1 MAGQITVTTAKP
13 LAGKKVFYFIQSIHA
28 PIGSAAILPAYRTDG
43 TLTLGAEYSDEQT
56 QQGLLLDKTSTSHE
70 IELTTKFAPKDP
82 SIDVIEKANDTG
94 ESVKI
99 WRVLVDE
106 SLKTQEGTPA
116 KDVYPAKF
124 GYAKIGDIEYSEG
137 IEDIIEANYTATI
150 VGKLKNGTFP
160 LTAAEIA
167 LLDEV
172 YEYQNPGETTG
183 DYDNIQRN
191 PGSQGGQGGQGGS
204 GSQG

>member
-1 MAGQITVTTAKP
+1 MTETGKITVTTAKP

-28 PIGSAAILPAYRTDG
+28 ELGSGAILPAYRTDG

-82 SIDVIEKANDTG
+82 SIEIIEQANDTG

-106 SLKTQEGTPA
+106 SLKEQTGDSEPK

-150 VGKLKNGTFP
+150 VGKLKNGKFP
-160 LTAAEIA
+160 LTAKEIA

-172 YEYQNPGETTG
+172 YEYQNPGETKG
-183 DYDNIQRN
+183 DYDNIQKA
-191 PGSQGGQGGQGGS
+191 PGK
-204 GSQG
+204 

>member
-1 MAGQITVTTAKP
+1 MTGQITVTTAKP

-28 PIGSAAILPAYRTDG
+28 ALGSNAILPAYRTDG
-43 TLTLGAEYSDEQT
+43 SLTLGAEYSDEQT

-82 SIDVIEKANDTG
+82 SVDVLEQANDTG

-106 SLKTQEGTPA
+106 TLKTQDGEPK
-116 KDVYPAKF
+116 KDFYPAKF
-124 GYAKIGDIEYSEG
+124 GYAKIGDIEYNEG
-137 IEDIIEANYTATI
+137 IEDIIETSYTASI
-150 VGKLKNGTFP
+150 VGKLKNGNFP
-160 LTAAEIA
+160 LTAEEIA

-172 YEYQNPGETTG
+172 YNYQNPGETTG
-183 DYDNIQRN
+183 DYDNIKT
-191 PGSQGGQGGQGGS
+191 SE
-204 GSQG
+204 

>member
-1 MAGQITVTTAKP
+1 MTGQITVTTAKP

-28 PIGSAAILPAYRTDG
+28 ALGSNAILPAYRTDG
-43 TLTLGAEYSDEQT
+43 SLTLGAEYSDEQT

-82 SIDVIEKANDTG
+82 SVDVLEQANDTG

-106 SLKTQEGTPA
+106 TLKTQDGEPK
-116 KDVYPAKF
+116 KDFYPAKF
-124 GYAKIGDIEYSEG
+124 GYAKIGDIEYDEG
-137 IEDIIEANYTATI
+137 IEDIIETSYTASI
-150 VGKLKNGTFP
+150 VGKLKNGKFP
-160 LTAAEIA
+160 LTAEEIA

-172 YEYQNPGETTG
+172 YNYQNPGETTG
-183 DYDNIQRN
+183 DYDNIKT
-191 PGSQGGQGGQGGS
+191 SE
-204 GSQG
+204 

>member
-1 MAGQITVTTAKP
+1 MTGQITVTTAKP

-28 PIGSAAILPAYRTDG
+28 ALGSNAILPAYRTDG
-43 TLTLGAEYSDEQT
+43 SLTLGAEYSDEQT

-82 SIDVIEKANDTG
+82 SVDVLEQANDTG

-106 SLKTQEGTPA
+106 TLKTQDGEPK
-116 KDVYPAKF
+116 KDFYPAKF
-124 GYAKIGDIEYSEG
+124 GYAKIGDIEYNEG
-137 IEDIIEANYTATI
+137 IEDIIETSYTASI
-150 VGKLKNGTFP
+150 VGKLKNGKFP
-160 LTAAEIA
+160 LAAEEIA

-172 YEYQNPGETTG
+172 YNYQNPGETTG
-183 DYDNIQRN
+183 DYDNIKT
-191 PGSQGGQGGQGGS
+191 SE
-204 GSQG
+204 

>member
-1 MAGQITVTTAKP
+1 MTETGKITVTTAKP

-28 PIGSAAILPAYRTDG
+28 DLGSGAILPAYRTDG

-82 SIDVIEKANDTG
+82 SIAIIEQANDTG

-106 SLKTQEGTPA
+106 SLKEQTGSDPQK

-137 IEDIIEANYTATI
+137 IEDIIEANYTASI
-150 VGKLKNGTFP
+150 VGKLKNGKFP

-172 YEYQNPGETTG
+172 YEYQNPGETKG
-183 DYDNIQRN
+183 DYDNIQKT
-191 PGSQGGQGGQGGS
+191 PGK
-204 GSQG
+204 

>member
-1 MAGQITVTTAKP
+1 MTEKQITVTTAKP

-28 PIGSAAILPAYRTDG
+28 EAGSAAILPAYRTDG

-82 SIDVIEKANDTG
+82 SINIIEQANDTG

-106 SLKTQEGTPA
+106 SLKEQTGEDPQK

-137 IEDIIEANYTATI
+137 IEDIIEANYTASI
-150 VGKLKNGTFP
+150 VGKLKNGKFP

-167 LLDEV
+167 LLDDV
-172 YEYQNPGETTG
+172 YAYQNPGETTG
-183 DYDNIQRN
+183 DYDNIQK
-191 PGSQGGQGGQGGS
+191 GK
-204 GSQG
+204 

>member
-28 PIGSAAILPAYRTDG
+28 AVGSAAILPAYRTDG

-106 SLKTQEGTPA
+106 SLKTQAGTPP

-150 VGKLKNGTFP
+150 VGKLKNGEFP

-183 DYDNIQRN
+183 DYDNIQR
-191 PGSQGGQGGQGGS
+191 SEEEE
-204 GSQG
+204 

>member
-1 MAGQITVTTAKP
+1 M
-13 LAGKKVFYFIQSIHA
+13 
-28 PIGSAAILPAYRTDG
+28 
-43 TLTLGAEYSDEQT
+43 TLGAEYSDEQT

-106 SLKTQEGTPA
+106 SLKTQTSGTPP

-150 VGKLKNGTFP
+150 VGKLKNGEFP

-183 DYDNIQRN
+183 DYDNIQR
-191 PGSQGGQGGQGGS
+191 GEE
-204 GSQG
+204 

>member
-28 PIGSAAILPAYRTDG
+28 EVGSAAILPAYRTDG

-82 SIDVIEKANDTG
+82 SIAVIEQANDTG

-106 SLKTQEGTPA
+106 SLKEQTGDSDPK

-150 VGKLKNGTFP
+150 VGKLKNGKFP
-160 LTAAEIA
+160 LTAQEIA

-172 YEYQNPGETTG
+172 YEYQNPGETKG
-183 DYDNIQRN
+183 DYDNIQR
-191 PGSQGGQGGQGGS
+191 G
-204 GSQG
+204 

>member
-1 MAGQITVTTAKP
+1 MTETGQITVTTAKP

-28 PIGSAAILPAYRTDG
+28 EAGSAAILPAYRTDG

-82 SIDVIEKANDTG
+82 SINIIEQANDTG

-106 SLKTQEGTPA
+106 SLKEQVGDSAPK

-137 IEDIIEANYTATI
+137 IEDIIEANYTASI
-150 VGKLKNGTFP
+150 VGKLKNGKFP
-160 LTAAEIA
+160 LTAKEIA

-183 DYDNIQRN
+183 DYDNIQKT
-191 PGSQGGQGGQGGS
+191 GK
-204 GSQG
+204 

>member
-1 MAGQITVTTAKP
+1 MTGQITVTTAKP

-28 PIGSAAILPAYRTDG
+28 ALGSNAILPAYRTDG
-43 TLTLGAEYSDEQT
+43 SLTLGAEYSDEQT

-82 SIDVIEKANDTG
+82 SVDVLEQANDTG

-106 SLKTQEGTPA
+106 TLKTQDGEPK
-116 KDVYPAKF
+116 KDFYSAKF
-124 GYAKIGDIEYSEG
+124 GYAKIGDIEYNEG
-137 IEDIIEANYTATI
+137 IEDIIETSYTASI
-150 VGKLKNGTFP
+150 VGKLKNGKFP
-160 LTAAEIA
+160 LTAEEIA

-172 YEYQNPGETTG
+172 YNYQNPGDTTG
-183 DYDNIQRN
+183 DYDNIKT
-191 PGSQGGQGGQGGS
+191 SE
-204 GSQG
+204 

>member
-1 MAGQITVTTAKP
+1 MTETGKITVTTAKP

-28 PIGSAAILPAYRTDG
+28 DLGSAAILPAYRTDG

-82 SIDVIEKANDTG
+82 SIEIIEQANDTG

-106 SLKTQEGTPA
+106 SLKEQTGDSEPK

-137 IEDIIEANYTATI
+137 IEDIIEANYTASI
-150 VGKLKNGTFP
+150 VGKLKNGKFP

-183 DYDNIQRN
+183 DYDNIQKA
-191 PGSQGGQGGQGGS
+191 GK
-204 GSQG
+204 

>member
-1 MAGQITVTTAKP
+1 MTETGKITVTTAKP

-28 PIGSAAILPAYRTDG
+28 ELGSAAVLPAYRTDG

-82 SIDVIEKANDTG
+82 SINIIEQANDTG

-106 SLKTQEGTPA
+106 SLKEQVGVSDPK

-137 IEDIIEANYTATI
+137 IEDIIEANYTASI
-150 VGKLKNGTFP
+150 VGKLKNGKFP
-160 LTAAEIA
+160 LTAKEIA

-172 YEYQNPGETTG
+172 YEYQNPGETKG
-183 DYDNIQRN
+183 DYDNIQKT
-191 PGSQGGQGGQGGS
+191 PGK
-204 GSQG
+204 

>member
-1 MAGQITVTTAKP
+1 MTNQITVTTAKP
-13 LAGKKVFYFIQSIHA
+13 LSGKKVFYFIQSISA
-28 PIGSAAILPAYRTDG
+28 EIGSAAILPAYRTDG

-82 SIDVIEKANDTG
+82 SIDIIEQANDTG

-106 SLKTQEGTPA
+106 SLKEQIGDSPK
-116 KDVYPAKF
+116 KDAYPAKF

-150 VGKLKNGTFP
+150 VGKLKNGKFP
-160 LTAAEIA
+160 LSDAEIA

-172 YEYQNPGETTG
+172 YEYQNPGETKG
-183 DYDNIQRN
+183 DYDNIQRS
-191 PGSQGGQGGQGGS
+191 PGK
-204 GSQG
+204 

>member
-1 MAGQITVTTAKP
+1 MTETGKITVTTAKP

-28 PIGSAAILPAYRTDG
+28 ELGSGAVLPAYRTDG

-82 SIDVIEKANDTG
+82 SIDIIEQANDTG

-106 SLKTQEGTPA
+106 SLKEQTGASDPK
-116 KDVYPAKF
+116 KDVYPAKV
-124 GYAKIGDIEYSEG
+124 GYAKNGDIE
-137 IEDIIEANYTATI
+137 
-150 VGKLKNGTFP
+150 
-160 LTAAEIA
+160 
-167 LLDEV
+167 
-172 YEYQNPGETTG
+172 
-183 DYDNIQRN
+183 
-191 PGSQGGQGGQGGS
+191 
-204 GSQG
+204 

>member
-1 MAGQITVTTAKP
+1 MTETEKITVTTAKP

-28 PIGSAAILPAYRTDG
+28 DLGSAAVLPAYRTDG

-82 SIDVIEKANDTG
+82 SIAIIEQANDTG

-106 SLKTQEGTPA
+106 SLKEQVGVSDPK

-137 IEDIIEANYTATI
+137 IEDIIEANYTASI
-150 VGKLKNGTFP
+150 VGKLKNGKFP
-160 LTAAEIA
+160 LTAKEIA

-172 YEYQNPGETTG
+172 YEYQNPGETKG
-183 DYDNIQRN
+183 DYDNIQKT
-191 PGSQGGQGGQGGS
+191 PGK
-204 GSQG
+204 

>member
-1 MAGQITVTTAKP
+1 MANQITVTTAKP

-28 PIGSAAILPAYRTDG
+28 EAGSAAILPAYRTDG

-82 SIDVIEKANDTG
+82 SIEIIEQANDTG

-106 SLKTQEGTPA
+106 SLKEHTGEDPQK

-137 IEDIIEANYTATI
+137 IEDIIEANYTASI
-150 VGKLKNGTFP
+150 VGKLKNGKFP
-160 LTAAEIA
+160 LTSAEIA
-167 LLDEV
+167 LLDDV
-172 YEYQNPGETTG
+172 YAYQNPGETTG
-183 DYDNIQRN
+183 DYDNIQK
-191 PGSQGGQGGQGGS
+191 GK
-204 GSQG
+204 

>member
-1 MAGQITVTTAKP
+1 MTETGQITVTTAKP

-28 PIGSAAILPAYRTDG
+28 EAGSAAILPAYRTDG

-82 SIDVIEKANDTG
+82 SINIIEQANDTG

-106 SLKTQEGTPA
+106 SLKEQVGDSGPK

-137 IEDIIEANYTATI
+137 IEDIIEANYTASI
-150 VGKLKNGTFP
+150 VGKLKNGKFP
-160 LTAAEIA
+160 LTAKEIA

-183 DYDNIQRN
+183 DYDNIQK
-191 PGSQGGQGGQGGS
+191 PGK
-204 GSQG
+204 

>member
-1 MAGQITVTTAKP
+1 MTETGKITVTTAKP

-28 PIGSAAILPAYRTDG
+28 EAGSAAILPAYRTDG

-82 SIDVIEKANDTG
+82 SIDIIEQANDTG

-106 SLKTQEGTPA
+106 SLKEQVGDSGPK

-137 IEDIIEANYTATI
+137 IEDIIEANYTASI
-150 VGKLKNGTFP
+150 VGKLKNGKFP
-160 LTAAEIA
+160 LSDAEIA

-183 DYDNIQRN
+183 DYDNIQK
-191 PGSQGGQGGQGGS
+191 PGK
-204 GSQG
+204 

>member
-1 MAGQITVTTAKP
+1 MTGQITVTTAKP

-28 PIGSAAILPAYRTDG
+28 ALGSNAILPAYRTDG
-43 TLTLGAEYSDEQT
+43 SLTLGAEYSDEQT

-82 SIDVIEKANDTG
+82 SVDVLEQANDTG

-106 SLKTQEGTPA
+106 TLKTQDGEPK
-116 KDVYPAKF
+116 KDFYPAKF
-124 GYAKIGDIEYSEG
+124 GYAKIGDIEYNES
-137 IEDIIEANYTATI
+137 IEDIIETSYTASI
-150 VGKLKNGTFP
+150 VGKLKNGKFP
-160 LTAAEIA
+160 LTAEEIA

-172 YEYQNPGETTG
+172 YNYQNPGETTG
-183 DYDNIQRN
+183 DYDNIKT
-191 PGSQGGQGGQGGS
+191 SE
-204 GSQG
+204 

>member
-1 MAGQITVTTAKP
+1 MSEQKITVTTAKP

-28 PIGSAAILPAYRTDG
+28 EAGSAAILPAYRTDG

-82 SIDVIEKANDTG
+82 SINIIEQANDTG

-106 SLKTQEGTPA
+106 SLKEQTGEDPQK

-137 IEDIIEANYTATI
+137 IEDIIEANYTASI
-150 VGKLKNGTFP
+150 VGKLKNGKFP
-160 LTAAEIA
+160 LTAKEIA

-172 YEYQNPGETTG
+172 YEYQNPGETKG
-183 DYDNIQRN
+183 DYDNIQRQ
-191 PGSQGGQGGQGGS
+191 PGK
-204 GSQG
+204 

>member
-1 MAGQITVTTAKP
+1 MTNQITVTTAKP
-13 LAGKKVFYFIQSIHA
+13 LSGKKVFYFIQSIRA
-28 PIGSAAILPAYRTDG
+28 ELGSAAILPAYRTDG

-82 SIDVIEKANDTG
+82 SIDIIEQANDTG

-106 SLKTQEGTPA
+106 SLKTKAGSPE
-116 KDVYPAKF
+116 KDSYPAKF

-137 IEDIIEANYTATI
+137 IEDIIEAKSI
-150 VGKLKNGTFP
+150 V
-160 LTAAEIA
+160 
-167 LLDEV
+167 
-172 YEYQNPGETTG
+172 
-183 DYDNIQRN
+183 
-191 PGSQGGQGGQGGS
+191 
-204 GSQG
+204 

>member
-1 MAGQITVTTAKP
+1 MTGQITVTTAKP

-28 PIGSAAILPAYRTDG
+28 ALGSNAILPAYRTDG
-43 TLTLGAEYSDEQT
+43 SLTLGAEYSDEQT

-82 SIDVIEKANDTG
+82 SVDVLEQANDTG

-106 SLKTQEGTPA
+106 TLKTQDGEPK
-116 KDVYPAKF
+116 KDFYPAKF
-124 GYAKIGDIEYSEG
+124 GYAKIGDIEYNEG
-137 IEDIIEANYTATI
+137 IEDIIETSYTASI
-150 VGKLKNGTFP
+150 VGKLKNGKFP
-160 LTAAEIA
+160 LTAEEIA

-172 YEYQNPGETTG
+172 YNYQNPGATTG
-183 DYDNIQRN
+183 DYDNIKT
-191 PGSQGGQGGQGGS
+191 SE
-204 GSQG
+204 

>member
-1 MAGQITVTTAKP
+1 MTETGKITVTTAKP

-28 PIGSAAILPAYRTDG
+28 ELGSAAVLPAYRTDG

-82 SIDVIEKANDTG
+82 SIDIIEQANDTG

-106 SLKTQEGTPA
+106 SLKEQVGVSDPK

-150 VGKLKNGTFP
+150 VGKLKNGKFP
-160 LTAAEIA
+160 LTAKEIA

-172 YEYQNPGETTG
+172 YEYQNPGETKG
-183 DYDNIQRN
+183 DYDNIQKT
-191 PGSQGGQGGQGGS
+191 PGK
-204 GSQG
+204 

>member
-1 MAGQITVTTAKP
+1 MTETGKITVTTAKP

-28 PIGSAAILPAYRTDG
+28 DLGSAAVLPAYRTDG

-82 SIDVIEKANDTG
+82 SIDIIEKANDTG

-106 SLKTQEGTPA
+106 SLKEQTGDSEPK

-137 IEDIIEANYTATI
+137 IEDIIEANYTASI
-150 VGKLKNGTFP
+150 VGKLKNGKFP

-183 DYDNIQRN
+183 DYDNIQKT
-191 PGSQGGQGGQGGS
+191 PGK
-204 GSQG
+204 

>member
-28 PIGSAAILPAYRTDG
+28 AVGSAAILPAYRTDG
-43 TLTLGAEYSDEQT
+43 ALTLGAEYSDEQT

-82 SIDVIEKANDTG
+82 SIKVIEQANDTG

-106 SLKTQEGTPA
+106 SLKEQVGSSAPK

-137 IEDIIEANYTATI
+137 IEDIIEASYTATI
-150 VGKLKNGTFP
+150 VGKLKNGQFP

-183 DYDNIQRN
+183 DYDNIQR
-191 PGSQGGQGGQGGS
+191 SEEEE
-204 GSQG
+204 

>member
-1 MAGQITVTTAKP
+1 MTGQITVTTAKP

-28 PIGSAAILPAYRTDG
+28 ALGSNAILPAYRTDG
-43 TLTLGAEYSDEQT
+43 GLTLGAEYSDEQT

-82 SIDVIEKANDTG
+82 SVDVLEQANDTG

-106 SLKTQEGTPA
+106 TLKTQDGEPK
-116 KDVYPAKF
+116 KDFYPAKF
-124 GYAKIGDIEYSEG
+124 GYAKIGDIEYNEG
-137 IEDIIEANYTATI
+137 IEDIIETSYTASI
-150 VGKLKNGTFP
+150 VGKLKNGKFP
-160 LTAAEIA
+160 LTAEEIA

-172 YEYQNPGETTG
+172 YNYQNPGETTG
-183 DYDNIQRN
+183 DYDNIKT
-191 PGSQGGQGGQGGS
+191 SE
-204 GSQG
+204 

>member
-1 MAGQITVTTAKP
+1 MTGQITVTTAKP

-28 PIGSAAILPAYRTDG
+28 ALGSNAILPAYRTDG
-43 TLTLGAEYSDEQT
+43 SLTLGAEYSDEQT

-82 SIDVIEKANDTG
+82 SVDVLEQANDTG

-106 SLKTQEGTPA
+106 TLKTQDGEPK
-116 KDVYPAKF
+116 KDFYPAKF
-124 GYAKIGDIEYSEG
+124 GYAKIGDIEYNEG
-137 IEDIIEANYTATI
+137 IEDIIETSYTASI
-150 VGKLKNGTFP
+150 VGKLKNGKFP
-160 LTAAEIA
+160 LTAEEIA

-172 YEYQNPGETTG
+172 YNYQNPGDTTG
-183 DYDNIQRN
+183 DYDNIKT
-191 PGSQGGQGGQGGS
+191 SE
-204 GSQG
+204 

>member
-1 MAGQITVTTAKP
+1 MTETGKITVTTAKP

-28 PIGSAAILPAYRTDG
+28 DLGSAAVLPAYRTDG

-82 SIDVIEKANDTG
+82 SIDIIEKANDTG

-106 SLKTQEGTPA
+106 SLKEQTGDSEPK

-150 VGKLKNGTFP
+150 VGKLKNGKFP
-160 LTAAEIA
+160 LTAEEIA

-172 YEYQNPGETTG
+172 YEYQNPGETKG
-183 DYDNIQRN
+183 DYDNIQKT
-191 PGSQGGQGGQGGS
+191 PGK
-204 GSQG
+204 